1 MTTLLCVNPKTAMLT
16 LLVVLPLI
24 PVISWVISRKH
35 STGRGGATARGNNVQ
50 FTRIGEES
58 HTQDIHIHLTWKEK
72 FLAAKDNLF
81 LAVPLFIGLFSDYLT
96 MQAIV
101 STIAFENSPFDPRDH
116 FQYYTL
122 SFWLG
127 EVIGRSYGLVIL
139 SFKPSYTVVT
149 KHTWILTTIIA
160 GNMILLVCASWYRF
174 LPNFWFVAVLV
185 AITGMAE
192 GALYLNTFAVA
203 GKDNHA
209 RYKEFSRAFLTVA
222 LQGGIVTAGLMGLVV
237 ESQLQDHC
245 RSDLHLGRYCFTRLT
260 HGQWNSSSSC
270 LT

>member
-1 MTTLLCVNPKTAMLT
+1 MTTLLCVNPKTTMLT
-16 LLVVLPLI
+16 LLVILPLI
-24 PVISWVISRKH
+24 PVISWIVSRKH
-35 STGRGGATARGNNVQ
+35 STGRGGATARGNIIR
-50 FTRIGEES
+50 FTRIGEETQAHHL
-58 HTQDIHIHLTWKEK
+58 HTHLTWKEK

-81 LAVPLFIGLFSDYLT
+81 LAVALFIGLFSDYLT
-96 MQAIV
+96 MQSIV
-101 STIAFENSPFDPRDH
+101 STLAFENSPFDPRDH

-122 SFWLG
+122 SFWAG

-139 SFKPSYTVVT
+139 TFKPSCTVVT
-149 KHTWILTTIIA
+149 KHTWVLATIIA
-160 GNMILLVCASWYRF
+160 GNMILLICASWYRY
-174 LPNFWFVAVLV
+174 LPSFWYVVILV

-203 GKDNHA
+203 GMDNHA

-222 LQGGIVTAGLMGLVV
+222 LQGGIVTAGLLGLVV
-237 ESQLQDHC
+237 ESRLEEHC
-245 RSDLHLGRYCFTRLT
+245 RTDLHLGKYCLTRLA